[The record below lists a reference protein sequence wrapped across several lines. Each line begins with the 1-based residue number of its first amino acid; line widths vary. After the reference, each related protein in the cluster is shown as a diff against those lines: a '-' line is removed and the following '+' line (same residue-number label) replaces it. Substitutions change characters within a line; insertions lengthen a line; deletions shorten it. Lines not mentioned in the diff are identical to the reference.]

1 LRKIIEFGFLQKK
14 VSTTA
19 RLIPTGLSGMFITYK
34 GTVFVAVFLDI
45 PVSGASKA
53 AINEDLGR
61 QGREFSLKL
70 SSSS

>member
-19 RLIPTGLSGMFITYK
+19 KLFPTGLSGMFITDK
-34 GTVFVAVFLDI
+34 GTVFVDVFLDI

-53 AINEDLGR
+53 AVNEELER
-61 QGREFSLKL
+61 QGRELF
-70 SSSS
+70 